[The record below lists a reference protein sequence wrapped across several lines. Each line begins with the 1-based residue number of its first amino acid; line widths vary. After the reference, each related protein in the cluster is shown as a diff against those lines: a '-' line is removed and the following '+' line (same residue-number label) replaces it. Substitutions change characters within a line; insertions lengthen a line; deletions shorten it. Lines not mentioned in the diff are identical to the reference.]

1 MSTKAIVYVVEDD
14 PGMRDAL
21 SRLLKAAGLQV
32 ETFVNAQTF
41 LEACP
46 PYRPGCLILDIR
58 MPGMS
63 GLELQKILTEE
74 GIHLPTIV
82 ITGHGDVPMAVR
94 AMKTGALDVIQK
106 PFCGK
111 VLLERVLEAL
121 AQDEQTCRQQTRYDI
136 IARRMALLSSRELEV
151 LEQVVAGQYNKII
164 AIKLGISIS
173 TVEAHRKRIMEK
185 LQTKSLT
192 ELICMWNI
200 YHRPKGKPD

>member
-41 LEACP
+41 LEVCP

-63 GLELQKILTEE
+63 GLELQKILTEQ

-136 IARRMALLSSRELEV
+136 IARRMALLSSREQEV
-151 LEQVVAGQYNKII
+151 LEQVVAGQYNKVI
-164 AIKLGISIS
+164 AIKLGISVS

-185 LQTKSLT
+185 LQAKSLT

-200 YHRPKGKPD
+200 YHKPKGKPD